1 MSKAMDNTK
10 DFAEWLQDR
19 MTQLD
24 LSQSELARRANVDRQ
39 VIWGYLSILI
49 LSVRIYKMLTDM
61 LHLWTTGNYNYAVRS
76 QTYLTM
82 YGCKLLCAPP
92 PPAF

>member
-49 LSVRIYKMLTDM
+49 LSVRIYKMLTSTR
-61 LHLWTTGNYNYAVRS
+61 HPWII
-76 QTYLTM
+76 
-82 YGCKLLCAPP
+82 CKLKIPRMDWV
-92 PPAF
+92 